1 MEEWGEDPTEF
12 FQDNKLK
19 WPVISRLYRQ
29 KSPIRSSEA
38 EVERFFS
45 NANYVVDIKS
55 YSITGQNLKV
65 MVMQNLW
72 EKHTKKAKSVQLV
85 SDTFKMVATI
95 EDEDI

>member
-1 MEEWGEDPTEF
+1 M
-12 FQDNKLK
+12 
-19 WPVISRLYRQ
+19 ISRLYRR
-29 KSPIRSSEA
+29 KAPIRSSEA

-45 NANYVVDIKS
+45 NAKYVVDSKS

-72 EKHTKKAKSVQLV
+72 EKQAKKAKSVQIV
-85 SDTFKMVATI
+85 SNNFKKVATI